1 MYRQVA
7 STGDMSL
14 NTSEKRTRS
23 LAPYSNDEHPQ
34 HFLVVLVCK
43 IMCISLAVILFSKIL
58 GHAPGP
64 HRARTSLYSGL
75 SCGEF
80 SLAQ

>member
-23 LAPYSNDEHPQ
+23 LAPYSNNGQ

-58 GHAPGP
+58 GHALGAPQSQDKP
-64 HRARTSLYSGL
+64 ILWPQLWRV
-75 SCGEF
+75 
-80 SLAQ
+80 